1 MTVYAV
7 DLLYN
12 QIPTLDGTAIVS
24 QIEQRTDALEAVGP
38 SRQLDSLIFAHRPS
52 TLERPTGST
61 HTPRLVVSLQHEP
74 LPFETLR
81 PALQQAWDWPDA
93 NVVVAAH
100 QGVIRIADFHADEL
114 EPRTRLAVMH
124 DAVEA
129 MLAVAP
135 CEAIHWRASQCV
147 TSPHQYLAA
156 RTHEQDAI
164 FPAVH
169 VRHFAELESLGK
181 ETLSDTLGLAALGLP
196 DLQCHYT
203 GLDRADVAQL
213 LQRIARV
220 LFAQGNVL
228 TDGDTVAG
236 LPSGELWQCRRG
248 LAHVGPVRDV
258 IRLTPGAP
266 FAAGRSM

>member
-1 MTVYAV
+1 MSVYAV

-12 QIPTLDGTAIVS
+12 QIPPLDGAAILS
-24 QIEQRTDALEAVGP
+24 QIEQRTDALEAVGRG
-38 SRQLDSLIFAHRPS
+38 RQPDSVVFAHRPPAH
-52 TLERPTGST
+52 ERPAGST

-74 LPFETLR
+74 LPYEMLR

-93 NVVVAAH
+93 NSIVAAH

-114 EPRTRLAVMH
+114 EPRTRLALMH
-124 DAVEA
+124 GAVEA
-129 MLAVAP
+129 MLAMAP
-135 CEAIHWRASQCV
+135 CVAIHWRASQCV
-147 TSPHQYLAA
+147 TPLHQYLAA
-156 RTHEQDAI
+156 RSHEQDAI

-169 VRHFAELESLGK
+169 VRHFDELESLGK
-181 ETLSDTLGLAALGLP
+181 ETVSDTLGLAALGLP

-203 GLDRADVAQL
+203 DLDRADVAHL

-228 TDGDTVAG
+228 ADGDTVAG
-236 LPSGELWQCRRG
+236 LPAGELWPCRRG

-258 IRLTPGAP
+258 IRLAPTAP
-266 FAAGRSM
+266 FAAGRST

>member
-1 MTVYAV
+1 MHEKPA
-7 DLLYN
+7 
-12 QIPTLDGTAIVS
+12 
-24 QIEQRTDALEAVGP
+24 
-38 SRQLDSLIFAHRPS
+38 
-52 TLERPTGST
+52 GST
-61 HTPRLVVSLQHEP
+61 YIPRLVVSLQHEP
-74 LPFETLR
+74 LPYETLR

-114 EPRTRLAVMH
+114 EPRTRLALMH

-129 MLAVAP
+129 MVDVAP
-135 CEAIHWRASQCV
+135 CVALHWRASQCV

-169 VRHFAELESLGK
+169 VRHFDELESLGK

-196 DLQCHYT
+196 DLQCHYA

-228 TDGDTVAG
+228 ADGDTVAG

-266 FAAGRSM
+266 FGAERST